1 MRGEGLSKGV
11 VLYSTDCPRCK
22 VLKQK
27 LDEKNIEYTINDNVN
42 DMIRLGLTQAPAL
55 GVDDDIKDFGDAVKW
70 INSI

>member
-1 MRGEGLSKGV
+1 MSKSV

-55 GVDDDIKDFGDAVKW
+55 GVDDDIKDFQGAVEW
-70 INSI
+70 VNNQ